1 MQILQLQTR
10 PDRICKIFTW
20 CVDILQLRSS
30 TLDQQSKKN
39 EFFVCFSPI
48 NSSFSCKKCL
58 SNKLSRFSFSKKW
71 REGEKIDHNLHNR
84 QGSVLQSCTYIY
96 CKFLQYL
103 QRGCSSALLGFLEEI
118 QKQCKQNLLP
128 ALRNNIEEVHWIVA
142 HFRTPSFY
150 CTFFFFF
157 GESIYM
163 WGFPVLNPQS
173 VGILYRLGVES
184 IGGEMR
190 GQEFTY

>member
-1 MQILQLQTR
+1 MYFKKLLFSSLLWENGQFQTNLFGGLW
-10 PDRICKIFTW
+10 KEAW
-20 CVDILQLRSS
+20 
-30 TLDQQSKKN
+30 
-39 EFFVCFSPI
+39 EMG
-48 NSSFSCKKCL
+48 
-58 SNKLSRFSFSKKW
+58 
-71 REGEKIDHNLHNR
+71 EGEKIDHNLHNR

-128 ALRNNIEEVHWIVA
+128 ALGNNIEEVHWIVA
-142 HFRTPSFY
+142 YFRTPSFY

-184 IGGEMR
+184 IGGEMK
-190 GQEFTY
+190 GQGFTY

>member
-1 MQILQLQTR
+1 MFFKKLLFFSLLWENGQFQTNLFGGLW
-10 PDRICKIFTW
+10 KEAW
-20 CVDILQLRSS
+20 
-30 TLDQQSKKN
+30 
-39 EFFVCFSPI
+39 EMG
-48 NSSFSCKKCL
+48 
-58 SNKLSRFSFSKKW
+58 
-71 REGEKIDHNLHNR
+71 EGEKIDHNLHNR

-96 CKFLQYL
+96 CKFLQYV

-128 ALRNNIEEVHWIVA
+128 AVRNNIEEVHWIVA